1 MWLCSPLPLFLL
13 GSLSLFLEMD
23 WANLDVF
30 LLINID
36 AYLAK
41 TNMDLTHLFL
51 RMSLI
56 LCTFSAGFIILKESV
71 GFILFKIETV

>member
-1 MWLCSPLPLFLL
+1 MY
-13 GSLSLFLEMD
+13 

-41 TNMDLTHLFL
+41 TNMDLTHLFFKDEL
-51 RMSLI
+51 NFVYGEYRIYYIERKCRMY
-56 LCTFSAGFIILKESV
+56 FV
-71 GFILFKIETV
+71 